1 MITTGP
7 KQILDYAVL
16 DPDINF
22 SDHLPL
28 LSEVNIAI
36 PYHTTDGSNNAEFI
50 APVHT
55 QLRWDHAD
63 LISMYRHTSEAD
75 AKKD

>member
-1 MITTGP
+1 MTTTGP

-36 PYHTTDGSNNAEFI
+36 PYRTTDGSNNAEFI

-55 QLRWDHAD
+55 
-63 LISMYRHTSEAD
+63 
-75 AKKD
+75 